1 MINTVRIVF
10 FSGTGC
16 TALSADT
23 LKRSLEKRAISVVLE
38 ELRGPRTQAAEVDA
52 DMLVLM
58 FPVHAFDAPLP
69 IYEYLDYLRQSDKQ
83 KVALVSVSGGG
94 EVVTNRASRF
104 KIARLLEQK
113 GYEPVYESTIVMP
126 CNTIICTPEPVAAAL
141 LEKLPFKCEQIAA
154 DLAQG
159 TLLRTNPPLLDRL
172 FSKMGNGLRGSW
184 GCIRF
189 GEKLQVSNACDSC
202 GQCARDCPRNNI
214 DMIDGIPRF
223 RADCAL
229 CLRCIYGC
237 PHDAIS
243 AGYGSVL
250 VLKDGFSLESYKVG
264 MPPPPSGADSMIRGV
279 IWKGVRQ
286 YLRETTLER

>member
-1 MINTVRIVF
+1 MISTVKIVF

-23 LKRSLEKRAISVVLE
+23 LKRSLEKLAISVVLE
-38 ELRGPRTQAAEVDA
+38 ELRGPRTHTAEVDA
-52 DMLVLM
+52 DMFVLM
-58 FPVHAFDAPLP
+58 FPIHAFDAPLP
-69 IYEYLDYLRQSDKQ
+69 LYEYLDHLRQSDKQ

-104 KIARLLEQK
+104 GIIRLLKQK
-113 GYEPVYESTIVMP
+113 GYETVYESTIVMP
-126 CNTIICTPEPVAAAL
+126 CNTVIYTPEPVAAAL

-172 FSKMGNGLRGSW
+172 FSKMGAVLRGSW
-184 GCIRF
+184 GCMRF
-189 GEKLQVSNACDSC
+189 GERLQVSSACDSC

-214 DMIDGIPRF
+214 DMVDGIPHF
-223 RADCAL
+223 RTDCAL
-229 CLRCIYGC
+229 CLRCIYEC
-237 PHDAIS
+237 QQNAIS
-243 AGYGSVL
+243 AGCGAVL
-250 VLKDGFSLESYKVG
+250 VLKDGFSLESYKG
-264 MPPPPSGADSMIRGV
+264 GIPPPLGGVDSMMRGV

-286 YLRETTLER
+286 YLAEKL